1 MIQPLNRSIQEN
13 DLAQSFNI
21 AIFSLSCRL
30 RNKGLSNFYDACDF

>member
-1 MIQPLNRSIQEN
+1 MIQPLNRSIQGN
-13 DLAQSFNI
+13 DLPQNSHI